1 MITDLIQIR
10 RLGEKK
16 RDENLRFRRWIKSH
30 VFVERQFKR
39 AAEEVHDQID
49 CRQCAECCRVT
60 EVEITERDI
69 EHLMKYLRIPRKRFM
84 QDYTGTGEDGTLIL
98 KRTVEKG
105 CIFLD
110 GNDCTVYDARPA
122 NCERFPHLLRGA
134 GSIAFRMWQFVD
146 RATYCP
152 IVYNWMEQVKGLTNF
167 KDKT

>member
-1 MITDLIQIR
+1 MPQHVGFIESAHPAGKIQSVAHHSIVICHPRKRVITDLIQIR

-16 RDENLRFRRWIKSH
+16 RDENLHFRGWIKSH

-98 KRTVEKG
+98 KRTNEKG
-105 CIFLD
+105 CVFLD
-110 GNDCTVYDARPA
+110 GNDCTVYDA
-122 NCERFPHLLRGA
+122 
-134 GSIAFRMWQFVD
+134 
-146 RATYCP
+146 
-152 IVYNWMEQVKGLTNF
+152 
-167 KDKT
+167 